1 MKKLVVIF
9 LLISNAL
16 FAQNAMID
24 TNSILIG
31 QQINLTISNAVNKT
45 TKWPIYN
52 DTIISGVEIINS
64 SGMDTAENI
73 ISQTFTITAW
83 DSGSYYIP
91 PIQFSENSKT
101 SGILLNVNTVTL
113 EEDAELKDIKQ
124 PMNAPIGWSE
134 IWPWLLTII
143 VITLIII
150 ILKKYVFGKK
160 QNNIK
165 IVPKVIIPA
174 DVIALKELDKLEKAK
189 IWEKGDIKKY
199 HTKLSE
205 IIRRY
210 TEDRF
215 SFIAL
220 ELTTYEIIEELSNK
234 VTNDQLASIS
244 LLLQRADLAKF
255 AKSKP
260 SDSENIES
268 MQLAKDFVNNTKIAQ
283 VLNSPNI
290 NYISEINKKTKG
302 KAEPLNVRQNF
313 LKNK

>member
-1 MKKLVVIF
+1 MKKLIVIF
-9 LLISNAL
+9 LISSHVL
-16 FAQNAMID
+16 FSQTVSID

-31 QQINLTISNAVNKT
+31 QQINLTITNEVNNT
-45 TKWPIYN
+45 TIWPIYN
-52 DTIISGVEIINS
+52 DTIINGVEIINS
-64 SGMDTAENI
+64 SSIDTVANI

-91 PIQFSENSKT
+91 PIQFAENSKT

-174 DVIALKELDKLEKAK
+174 DVIALKKLDKLDKAK
-189 IWEKGDIKKY
+189 IWQEGKIKKY
-199 HTKLSE
+199 HSELSE

-268 MQLAKDFVNNTKIAQ
+268 MQLAKDFVNNTNLI
-283 VLNSPNI
+283 
-290 NYISEINKKTKG
+290 
-302 KAEPLNVRQNF
+302 
-313 LKNK
+313 

>member
-1 MKKLVVIF
+1 MKKLIVIF
-9 LLISNAL
+9 LISSHVL
-16 FAQNAMID
+16 FSQTVSID

-31 QQINLTISNAVNKT
+31 QQINLTITNEVNNT
-45 TKWPIYN
+45 TIWPIYN
-52 DTIISGVEIINS
+52 DTIINGVEIINS
-64 SGMDTAENI
+64 SSIDTVANI

-113 EEDAELKDIKQ
+113 EEDGELKDIKQ

-174 DVIALKELDKLEKAK
+174 DVIALKKLDKLDKAK
-189 IWEKGDIKKY
+189 IWQKGQIKKY
-199 HTKLSE
+199 HSELSE

-210 TEDRF
+210 TEERF

-220 ELTTYEIIEELSNK
+220 ELTTHEIIEELSNK
-234 VTNDQLASIS
+234 VTNDQLTNIS

-268 MQLAKDFVNNTKIAQ
+268 MQLAKDFVNNTNLI
-283 VLNSPNI
+283 
-290 NYISEINKKTKG
+290 
-302 KAEPLNVRQNF
+302 
-313 LKNK
+313 